1 MGLIKSVCLIKI
13 QFFLIFIRL
22 IYWFTKF
29 KRLVVRKS
37 YFIDFIFG
45 EKVID
50 NKSFQYSLWKIFW
63 VYYIPYIKNEDS
75 YLN

>member
-1 MGLIKSVCLIKI
+1 MGLIKSAFLIRT

-29 KRLVVRKS
+29 KRLVVRKR

-45 EKVID
+45 KKVID
-50 NKSFQYSLWKIFW
+50 NKSFLYSLWKIFW
-63 VYYIPYIKNEDS
+63 TYYINYKNEDS